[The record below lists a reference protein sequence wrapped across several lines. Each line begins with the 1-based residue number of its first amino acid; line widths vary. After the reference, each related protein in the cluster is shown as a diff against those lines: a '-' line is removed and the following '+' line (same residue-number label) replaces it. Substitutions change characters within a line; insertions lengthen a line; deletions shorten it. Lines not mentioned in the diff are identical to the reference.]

1 MNVDTL
7 HSIEQ
12 LNVCPLVADVLC
24 REEELS
30 RVVRRMAGDARS
42 SDILSKL
49 REPVQCLI
57 ADVSVLLRKRLSV
70 LEYDILLDTVGRWD
84 SFFSYHN
91 QELTPYLL
99 PADKN
104 LYARNVARLSG
115 KRFII
120 GTVVSCAMQ
129 KTMVVTRERT
139 VPHRPTGKRI
149 VRTTRFFVHDE
160 DEVCRIGDLVI
171 AEETRPMSKKKHHKL
186 FRRVVF

>member
-1 MNVDTL
+1 MNVDT
-7 HSIEQ
+7 H
-12 LNVCPLVADVLC
+12 NTNGRMTVGPLVAGVLS
-24 REEELS
+24 RDEELS
-30 RVVRRMAGDARS
+30 RVVRRMVGDARS
-42 SDILSKL
+42 SDILREL

-57 ADVSVLLRKRLSV
+57 ADVSVLLRKRLTV
-70 LEYDILLDTVGRWD
+70 LEYDILLDSVGRWD

-91 QELTPYLL
+91 EELTPYLL

-120 GTVVSCAMQ
+120 GTVVSSAMQ
-129 KTMVVTRERT
+129 KTVVVARERT
-139 VPHRPTGKRI
+139 VPHQPTGKRI
-149 VRTTRFFVHDE
+149 VRTTRVFVHDE

-171 AEETRPMSKKKHHKL
+171 AEETRPMSKRKHHKL